1 MQAVTA
7 KVMHKA
13 ARAAVSLMY
22 VPLRSRALMC
32 DILASVPELEEMQ
45 TTMQGRCSD
54 VLLAL
59 RTRNYKLR
67 SLACYF
73 L

>member
-1 MQAVTA
+1 
-7 KVMHKA
+7 MHKA
-13 ARAAVSLMY
+13 H
-22 VPLRSRALMC
+22 VPLRSHALMC
-32 DILASVPELEEMQ
+32 DILAPVPEFEEML
-45 TTMQGRCSD
+45 TTMQGRWSD

>member
-1 MQAVTA
+1 M
-7 KVMHKA
+7 
-13 ARAAVSLMY
+13 
-22 VPLRSRALMC
+22 PLSPRALIC
-32 DILASVPELEEMQ
+32 DTLASVPEFEEIQ
-45 TTMQGRCSD
+45 TTMQGRWSD

-59 RTRNYKLR
+59 RTRSYKLL

>member
-1 MQAVTA
+1 M
-7 KVMHKA
+7 
-13 ARAAVSLMY
+13 
-22 VPLRSRALMC
+22 PLRSRVLMC
-32 DILASVPELEEMQ
+32 DILALVPEFEEMQ
-45 TTMQGRCSD
+45 TTMQGRWSD

-59 RTRNYKLR
+59 RKRKYKLW

>member
-1 MQAVTA
+1 MQAVTE

-13 ARAAVSLMY
+13 THAAVPLMY

-32 DILASVPELEEMQ
+32 DILASVPEFEEMQ
-45 TTMQGRCSD
+45 TAMQGRWSD

-59 RTRNYKLR
+59 RTHNYKLW

>member
-1 MQAVTA
+1 M
-7 KVMHKA
+7 
-13 ARAAVSLMY
+13 
-22 VPLRSRALMC
+22 PLRSRALMC
-32 DILASVPELEEMQ
+32 DNLASAPEFEEMQ
-45 TTMQGRCSD
+45 TTMQGRWSD

-59 RTRNYKLR
+59 RTRNYNLW

>member
-1 MQAVTA
+1 MQAVTE

-13 ARAAVSLMY
+13 ARAAVPLMY
-22 VPLRSRALMC
+22 VPLRSCALMC
-32 DILASVPELEEMQ
+32 DILASVPEFEEMQ
-45 TTMQGRCSD
+45 TTMQGRWSD
-54 VLLAL
+54 VLLVL
-59 RTRNYKLR
+59 RMRNYKLW

>member
-1 MQAVTA
+1 
-7 KVMHKA
+7 MHKA
-13 ARAAVSLMY
+13 TRAAVPLMY

-32 DILASVPELEEMQ
+32 DILASVLEFEEVQ
-45 TTMQGRCSD
+45 TTMQGRWSD

-59 RTRNYKLR
+59 RTRNYKLW